1 MGKTAENT
9 KKKSGSDGE
18 IFRVIV
24 KAGDGIKN
32 FSDKIEKISGKAPEI
47 IAMLAY
53 TVGHF
58 LMMLAHEPWFD
69 EALAWLIAKDST
81 VWEILFEAPHYEGHP
96 GLWHL
101 VLMPFAKCGAPY
113 EFSLSLV
120 SFIFSGAAI
129 ALLLWKAPFKR
140 IIRLLM
146 PFTYFLFYQYSVVSR
161 PYCMMMLA
169 FALIAMFYNGRKE
182 KPGRFILSL
191 AFLCATSAYGVV
203 IAGGLCIAWLI
214 QLLLEAKKEGIAVV
228 KGFFKK
234 LSEHGKVWYL
244 AGLLGYACF
253 IIIRILP
260 SQRAYAAI
268 RITGVS
274 KQTGMSLF
282 QRILYTLFGSVADSF
297 ITNTFADLHT
307 LREAMISMSDYYI
320 SLFFGIGIVT
330 VICIYAKKQKE
341 LLSFIIPYVLF
352 AVFSASVYMYP
363 HHIGVFLLFV
373 GMWAWMCMGK
383 KKCTL
388 PKEKLEIQNEKSN
401 ASDEVLSHK
410 TSIEDVKKILP
421 ALASMMAVLML
432 LIPLYWSI
440 SSCVADINSE
450 YSVGKREYKY
460 LRENG
465 LENMTMLCEWNPV
478 FSSDDVAEGYDDFD
492 VAFAFAQVD
501 MAPYTDK
508 AQLLNHLDEFGL
520 KYALIHRTH
529 NSEENQALIE
539 KIKEKGVPEV
549 LLGLPQLADFFDLT
563 EINITDY
570 AKVYSDYFGVIWKG
584 IKGRSPAVIY
594 VRRDI
599 AEQKG
604 LAEIK
609 ISKVS

>member
-113 EFSLSLV
+113 ELSLSV
-120 SFIFSGAAI
+120 ISFVFSGAAI

-169 FALIAMFYNGRKE
+169 FALIAMLYNSRNE

-214 QLLLEAKKEGIAVV
+214 QLLLEAKKEGTAVV

-253 IIIRILP
+253 IIIRLVPTEKTYASIRAEVSATGGIKTHLMHLLYTMFGALPDTVLTNTYSDLNIL
-260 SQRAYAAI
+260 SNAGFSKTELFTAALLGLLILAAI
-268 RITGVS
+268 
-274 KQTGMSLF
+274 
-282 QRILYTLFGSVADSF
+282 
-297 ITNTFADLHT
+297 FA
-307 LREAMISMSDYYI
+307 Y
-320 SLFFGIGIVT
+320 G
-330 VICIYAKKQKE
+330 KKKKE
-341 LLSFIIPYVLF
+341 VLSFYIPYVML
-352 AVFSASVYMYP
+352 AVFSAVVYIFTF
-363 HHIGVFLLFV
+363 HIGIFLLFTV
-373 GMWAWMCMGK
+373 MWLWICTEK
-383 KKCTL
+383 KISADV
-388 PKEKLEIQNEKSN
+388 KEKRVEGTENSTVSLKDAVMSLVPIFTVIIMVIS
-401 ASDEVLSHK
+401 VMWTV
-410 TSIEDVKKILP
+410 TSCIADV
-421 ALASMMAVLML
+421 
-432 LIPLYWSI
+432 
-440 SSCVADINSE
+440 DSE
-450 YSVGKREYKY
+450 YGFGRNESNY
-460 LRENG
+460 LKENG
-465 LENMTMLCEWNPV
+465 LDGCSILCDWNPV
-478 FSSDDVAEGYDDFD
+478 FQADMAKEGYDEFD
-492 VAFAFAQVD
+492 VAFSYSDVCA
-501 MAPYTDK
+501 APYLKNTEF
-508 AQLLNHLDEFGL
+508 LNHMDELNL
-520 KYALIHRTH
+520 KYTFIHRTN
-529 NSEENQALIE
+529 NSEENAEIIR
-539 KIKEKGVPEV
+539 KIAEKGEPEV
-549 LLGLPQLADFFDLT
+549 LLGLVDLAVFFDL
-563 EINITDY
+563 EDVNITDY
-570 AKVYSDYFGVIWKG
+570 TKVFQNRYGTVWKG
-584 IKGRSPAVIY
+584 AKGLNSSSIY
-594 VRRDI
+594 VRNDI
-599 AEQKG
+599 AEKKG
-604 LAEIK
+604 LKGIAIK
-609 ISKVS
+609 PAG